1 MREGGLLG
9 IVLLVNPH
17 RGTEGTRIAQMKLG
31 SDEITTKT
39 SAGLTGSSGAGIAK
53 LVAKRWSFCNP
64 ILTELGVGIPSKG
77 VTLG

>member
-1 MREGGLLG
+1 
-9 IVLLVNPH
+9 
-17 RGTEGTRIAQMKLG
+17 MKLG

-53 LVAKRWSFCNP
+53 LVAKRLSFFSP